1 MSNLN
6 EQKQSTLAALL
17 GAGYPPGLGLDDFR
31 LHAATGFGNA
41 AAVRQARYLGKFPL
55 PTTKLGKRVVVP
67 LPALAAWLD
76 QVSGLFAP
84 QAQPVEAQ
92 SPTPQPA
99 QRRRPGRPRK
109 AASPSVQRGAA

>member
-6 EQKQSTLAALL
+6 EHKQSTLAALL

-76 QVSGLFAP
+76 QVSGLASPQQQDQTPAAAP
-84 QAQPVEAQ
+84 ASAP
-92 SPTPQPA
+92 
-99 QRRRPGRPRK
+99 RRPGRPRK
-109 AASPSVQRGAA
+109 AASPLGQGSAK